1 MKTFAAIDVGSFELA
16 MKIYEISSKGVIKE
30 IDYIRKRIDLGS
42 DTYNTGKISSDRVDE
57 LCKVLLEFKQ
67 IMKGYKVEAY
77 QACGTSAIR
86 ETKNTLIVLEQIKLR
101 TGITVEVLSNSE
113 QRFLHYKAVAS
124 RGERFDEL
132 IKSGSAIVDV
142 GGGSIQVSLFADGSL
157 FTTQNIRLGVLR
169 IREILANLEA
179 KTTDYAS
186 LVSELVDN
194 HFYYF
199 NELYMANK
207 HIESVIIVD
216 DYISYII
223 QRAFGKDYV
232 STEEFRKFIKEVK
245 EANPADLAKKYGLSG
260 EYASLLIPSAILIRR
275 LVKLSG
281 AKSIWA
287 PGVSLSDG
295 MAYEYAQSEKLLK
308 NHHDFEEDVL
318 VCAHE
323 IARRYKSNED
333 RCALVEKI
341 AAKLFDETKKIHGLT
356 KRDRLL
362 LRTAAILSDCGKY
375 MSLEDA
381 AECSYVIIMA
391 TELIGLSQAEREIV
405 ANVIKF
411 NKAHFEYYDNLVK
424 TSYMNKEEYITMA
437 KLTALFR
444 LADGV
449 CRSYRAKVKDIRVS
463 FKDSDMIINADCD
476 DSMILEKGFFVR
488 KASLFEEEF
497 SIRPVL
503 VHKKKKLG

>member
-30 IDYIRKRIDLGS
+30 IDYIRKRIELGT
-42 DTYNTGKISSDRVDE
+42 DTYNTGKISSERVDE
-57 LCKVLLEFKQ
+57 LCNTLLEFKQ

-77 QACGTSAIR
+77 KAYGTSAIR

-132 IKSGSAIVDV
+132 INSGSAIVDV
-142 GGGSIQVSLFADGSL
+142 GGGSIQVSLFSDGKL
-157 FTTQNIRLGVLR
+157 FTTQNIRLGILR
-169 IREILANLEA
+169 IREILANLAA

-199 NELYMANK
+199 NELFMAGK
-207 HIESVIIVD
+207 SIESVIIVD

-223 QRAFGKDYV
+223 QRAFSKDYIT
-232 STEEFRKFIKEVK
+232 TEEFRKFIKEVK
-245 EANPADLAKKYGLSG
+245 EEKPYDLAKKYSLSS
-260 EYASLLIPSAILIRR
+260 EYASLLIPSAILVR
-275 LVKLSG
+275 KLIKLAG
-281 AKSIWA
+281 AKTIWA

-295 MAYEYAQSEKLLK
+295 MAYDYAQSEKLLR
-308 NHHDFEEDVL
+308 NRHDFEEDVIS
-318 VCAHE
+318 CAHE
-323 IARRYKSNED
+323 IARRYKSNEE

-341 AAKLFDETKKIHGLT
+341 ALKLFDETKKIHGLT
-356 KRDRLL
+356 KRDKLL
-362 LRTAAILSDCGKY
+362 LRIAAILSDCGKY

-391 TELIGLSQAEREIV
+391 AEMIGLSHAEREIV

-424 TSYMNKEEYITMA
+424 TSYMDRDEYITMA

-444 LADGV
+444 LADGI
-449 CRSYRAKVKDIRVS
+449 CRSYRAKVKDIKVALKES
-463 FKDSDMIINADCD
+463 EMVINAECD
-476 DSMILEKGFFVR
+476 DTMILERGFFVR
-488 KASLFEEEF
+488 KSNLFEELF
-497 SIRPVL
+497 SIKPVL
-503 VHKKKKLG
+503 VHKKKKS